1 MRKLVYFSLGLA
13 AACGLWAYGAELGW
27 YVGLAVLLVASIF
40 LLDWRKTVLLA
51 AGLAL
56 GAGLCGLHSRFFLDD
71 ALTMDGEVTRARLHI
86 CDYGTETS
94 YGIQAEG
101 LLQTADRTYR
111 LQLYLDG
118 EMPVEPGTEVSGTF
132 LFRATGPGAEKPK
145 SYQSG
150 KGIQL
155 IAYQRGDAE
164 YAQGTL
170 QIRDYPALI
179 RRTVKGVLEKAFP
192 EDTRAFAR
200 ALLLGDTQ
208 GLDYETDTALK
219 ISGIR
224 HIVAVSSLH
233 VSIFFGALEV
243 LTLRRRYLTALVG
256 FPALLAFAAVM
267 GFSPSVSRAC
277 LMVSLMLLARLLNR
291 EYDGPS
297 ALAFAVAV
305 ILGLNPAAAAS
316 VSLQLSVASVAGI
329 FLFQPGIQKW
339 LLAQFGV
346 LKPKT
351 LKTRLVR
358 WFSSSVAVSLGAT
371 ILTTP
376 LSAWYFGT
384 VSLVSVLTN
393 LLTLWMVSLVFS
405 GLCFTA
411 LAGLL
416 FPGLAEVLGWCLSW
430 GIRYVLLVAKTLA
443 AFPLAAVYTTSP
455 YIVAWLVFVY
465 GLLAVF
471 LLSRNRRPLILGS
484 CALMGLCL
492 ALLVSWLEVKPGQTR
507 ITVLDVGQGQCILL
521 QNEGR
526 SFLVDCG
533 GDSDTAAAEL
543 AAQTLLGQGIARLDG
558 LILTHCDRD
567 HAGGAEYLM
576 SRLETKLLIQPEDGT
591 IRADV
596 PTVYASAN
604 LELTLGSARM
614 VIFAPDFPG
623 NSNEKSLCVLF
634 DTEKCDILI
643 TGDRSGFGERSLLRN
658 GNVGQV
664 DVLIAGHHGS
674 KHSTCEALL
683 EAVRPEIVC
692 ISAGRDNPY
701 GHPAPETL
709 ERLARF
715 GCRVYRT
722 DQVGTITIRR

>member
-1 MRKLVYFSLGLA
+1 MRKLVYFSLSLA
-13 AACGLWAYGAELGW
+13 AACGLWAYGAGAYW
-27 YVGLAVLLVASIF
+27 YVGLTALLVLAFF
-40 LLDWRKTVLLA
+40 LLGWKKTVFLA
-51 AGLAL
+51 AGVAL
-56 GAGLCGLHSRFFLDD
+56 GMGLCGLHSRLFLDA
-71 ALTMDGEVTRARLHI
+71 ALAMDGEITQARLHI
-86 CDYGTETS
+86 CEYSAETP
-94 YGIQAEG
+94 YGIQTEG
-101 LLQTADRTYR
+101 LLRAEGKTYR
-111 LQLYLDG
+111 VQLYLDG
-118 EMPVEPGTEVSGTF
+118 EMPVEPGMEVSGTF
-132 LFRATGPGAEKPK
+132 RFRATGPDAEDPR

-155 IAYQRGDAE
+155 IAYQRGEAE
-164 YAQGTL
+164 YSQGTF
-170 QIRDYPALI
+170 QIWDYPAMA
-179 RRTVKGVLEKAFP
+179 RRTMREILERAFP
-192 EDTRAFAR
+192 EDTQAFAR
-200 ALLLGDTQ
+200 ALLLGDTE

-224 HIVAVSSLH
+224 HIIAVSGLH

-243 LTLRRRYLTALVG
+243 LTLRRRYLTALIG

-305 ILGLNPAAAAS
+305 ILGVNPASAAS
-316 VSLQLSVASVAGI
+316 VSFQMSVASVAGI

-393 LLTLWMVSLVFS
+393 LLTLWMVNILFY
-405 GLCFTA
+405 GLCLT
-411 LAGLL
+411 GLVGL
-416 FPGLAEVLGWCLSW
+416 PAPGLAAVLGWCLSW

-471 LLSRNRRPLILGS
+471 LLSQNRRPLVLGC

-492 ALLVSWLEVKPGQTR
+492 ALVLSWMETKPEETR

-521 QNEGR
+521 QAEGR

-543 AAQTLLGQGIARLDG
+543 AAQTLLGRGITRLDG

-576 SRLETKLLIQPEDGT
+576 TRLDTELLIQPEEGT

-596 PTVYASAN
+596 RTVYAASD
-604 LELTLGSARM
+604 LELTFGSAVLR
-614 VIFAPDFPG
+614 IFAPNFPG

-658 GNVGQV
+658 ADLGQV

-674 KHSTCEALL
+674 KNSTCEELL

-692 ISAGRDNPY
+692 ISAGQDNPY

-715 GCRVYRT
+715 GCRVYCT
-722 DQVGTITIRR
+722 NQVGTITIRR

>member
-13 AACGLWAYGAELGW
+13 AACGLWAYGAGVYWYIGLGILLVLALFFLGW
-27 YVGLAVLLVASIF
+27 KKTVFLVAGI
-40 LLDWRKTVLLA
+40 
-51 AGLAL
+51 AL
-56 GAGLCGLHSRFFLDD
+56 GAGLCGLHSRLFLDA
-71 ALTMDGEVTRARLHI
+71 ALAMDGEITQARLHI
-86 CDYGTETS
+86 CEYSAETP
-94 YGIQAEG
+94 YGIQTEG
-101 LLQTADRTYR
+101 LLQAEGKTYR
-111 LQLYLDG
+111 IQLYLDG
-118 EMPVEPGTEVSGTF
+118 ETPVAPGMTVTGTF
-132 LFRATGPGAEKPK
+132 RFRATGPDAQEPR

-155 IAYQRGDAE
+155 IAYQRGEAE
-164 YAQGTL
+164 YAQDKR
-170 QIRDYPALI
+170 QIWDYPAI
-179 RRTVKGVLEKAFP
+179 ARRTMKEILEKAFP
-192 EDTRAFAR
+192 EDTQAFAR

-224 HIVAVSSLH
+224 HIVAVSGLH

-277 LMVSLMLLARLLNR
+277 LMVGLMLLARLLNR

-297 ALAFAVAV
+297 ALAFAAAA
-305 ILGLNPAAAAS
+305 ILGVNPASAAS
-316 VSLQLSVASVAGI
+316 VSFQMSVASVAGI

-351 LKTRLVR
+351 LKTRLAR
-358 WFSSSVAVSLGAT
+358 WFSSSVSVSLSAT

-393 LLTLWMVSLVFS
+393 LLTLWMVSLVFT
-405 GLCFTA
+405 GLCIA
-411 LAGLL
+411 GLAGLI
-416 FPGLAEVLGWCLSW
+416 FPGLASVLGWCLSW
-430 GIRYVLLVAKTLA
+430 GIRYVLLVARTLA

-471 LLSRNRRPLILGS
+471 LLSRNRRPLILGC
-484 CALMGLCL
+484 CAIMGLCL
-492 ALLVSWLEVKPGQTR
+492 ALVFSWLEVKPGQTR

-521 QNEGR
+521 QAEGR

-543 AAQTLLGQGIARLDG
+543 AAQTLLGQGIHKLDG

-576 SRLETKLLIQPEDGT
+576 TRLDMELLIQPENGN
-591 IRADV
+591 IRADTRV
-596 PTVYASAN
+596 VYASSD
-604 LELTLGSARM
+604 LELTVGSAVLR
-614 VIFAPDFPG
+614 IFAPTFPG
-623 NSNEKSLCVLF
+623 DSNERSLCVLF

-643 TGDRSGFGERSLLRN
+643 TGDRSGFGERSLLRS
-658 GNVGQV
+658 GNLEQV

-674 KHSTCEALL
+674 KNATCEELL
-683 EAVRPEIVC
+683 EAIQPEIVC
-692 ISAGRDNPY
+692 ISAGLDNPY

-709 ERLARF
+709 ERLAKF